1 MRIQVCRSV
10 GDWSA
15 GWLTE
20 HSILN
25 AYIQNIREA
34 NHFIYI
40 ENQFFVS
47 IPGDQSVAHNTIALA
62 LVERIMSAAKAG
74 EKFKVMIVYV
84 SFGPATDQES

>member
-20 HSILN
+20 CSIQN
-25 AYIQNIREA
+25 AYIQCIREA

-47 IPGDQSVAHNTIALA
+47 IPGDQTVVHNKVALA
-62 LVERIMSAAKAG
+62 LVERILGAARTG
-74 EKFKVMIVYV
+74 QKFKVMIV
-84 SFGPATDQES
+84 